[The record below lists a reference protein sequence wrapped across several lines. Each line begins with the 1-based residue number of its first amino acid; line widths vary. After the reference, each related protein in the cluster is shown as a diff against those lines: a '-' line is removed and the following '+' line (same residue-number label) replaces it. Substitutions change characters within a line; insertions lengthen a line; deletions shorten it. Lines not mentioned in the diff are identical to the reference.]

1 MAKRKNRLAYET
13 SPYLLQ
19 HAENPVDWHPWGE
32 EAFRKAKKEDKP
44 VFLSIGYST
53 CHWCHVMAHESFEDE
68 EVASLLNAT
77 FVPIKVD
84 REERPDID
92 AVYMNVAS
100 MMTGSGGWPLNVIL
114 TPEKKPF
121 FAATYIPRE
130 SRFGRIGML
139 DLVPR
144 IGLLWRT
151 QRGELLSSA
160 EEVTAAL
167 RRTPPEVPGRSLDEA
182 AIRQAYQ
189 SLVARFDARN
199 GGFGSAPKFPS
210 AATFLFLLRHARRTG
225 DPGGLSMTEI
235 TLNAMR
241 RGGIFDHLGYGFHR
255 YSTDASWLLPHF
267 EKMLY
272 DQALIAIACLEA
284 HQASGDGR
292 YGRIAGEVFEYVLR
306 DLRSPEG
313 GFYSAEDADSEGEE
327 GKFYLWTNGEL
338 NAVLDGD
345 EADLVAR
352 VFDVRGEGNFRE
364 EATGRFTGKNVLHL
378 KSPLG
383 EVAEDLGVREPQ
395 LEERLEKA
403 RQRLFSARKERA
415 RPLLDD
421 KILTDWNGLAI
432 AALGRG
438 ARVLGDE
445 NLEEAASRAADF
457 VLERMLDGEGRLLH
471 RYRQGS
477 AGILGNL
484 DDYAF
489 LIWGLLELYEAG
501 FDVKYLRGAKE
512 LAEDMVRRFLDDE
525 GGGFYF
531 TPSDGEELILRRK
544 DSHDGALPSGNAV
557 AVLDLLRLARMT
569 ADAKLEEIA
578 SKAFGAFAPRARAA
592 PAAHLHLLS
601 ALDFALGPTSEVVIV
616 GHPHS
621 PDTEEM
627 KKALWSRFLPE
638 IVVLFKEAGEE
649 DPQIAK
655 IAEFTSDLTAV
666 DGKATAYVC
675 RGYVCQLPTT
685 DPDGM
690 LAWLHPAGGS

>member
-1 MAKRKNRLAYET
+1 MAKRKNRLAFES

-19 HAENPVDWHPWGE
+19 HQDNPVDWHPWGE
-32 EAFRKAKKEDKP
+32 EAFRKAKDQDKP

-53 CHWCHVMAHESFEDE
+53 CHWCHVMARESFEDE
-68 EVASLLNAT
+68 EVAGLLNAT
-77 FVPIKVD
+77 FVCIKVD

-92 AVYMNVAS
+92 AIYMNVAS

-130 SRFGRIGML
+130 SRFGRIGIL

-151 QRGELLSSA
+151 ERNELLNSA

-167 RRTPPEVPGRSLDEA
+167 QRMPPEVPGRSLDET

-199 GGFGSAPKFPS
+199 GGFGGAPKFPS

-241 RGGIFDHLGYGFHR
+241 RGGIFDQIGYGFHR
-255 YSTDASWLLPHF
+255 YSTDAAWLLPHF

-272 DQALIAIACLEA
+272 DQAMIAIGCLEA

-292 YGRIAGEVFEYVLR
+292 YGRIAREVFEYVLR

-327 GKFYLWTNGEL
+327 GKFYLWTKDEL
-338 NAVLDGD
+338 YTVLEGN
-345 EADLVAR
+345 EADLAAR
-352 VFDVRGEGNFRE
+352 VFDVQEGGNFRE
-364 EATGRFTGKNVLHL
+364 EATGKLTGKNVLHL

-383 EVAEDLGVREPQ
+383 EVAEELGVEEFQ
-395 LEERLEKA
+395 LTETMEAA
-403 RQRLFSARKERA
+403 RRKLFSAREERT

-421 KILTDWNGLAI
+421 KILADWNGLAI
-432 AALGRG
+432 AALGKG
-438 ARVLGDE
+438 AQVFGDE
-445 NLEEAASRAADF
+445 ALEEAASKAADF

-471 RYRQGS
+471 RYREGS

-489 LIWGLLELYEAG
+489 FIWGLLELYEAG
-501 FDVKYLRGAKE
+501 FDVKYLRAAKD
-512 LAEDMVRRFLDDE
+512 LAGDMVRRFHDGK

-531 TPSDGEELILRRK
+531 SPVDGEELILRRK
-544 DSHDGALPSGNAV
+544 DGHDGALPSGNAV
-557 AVLDLLRLARMT
+557 AAFDLLRLAKMT
-569 ADAKLEEIA
+569 ADSSLEEIA
-578 SKAFGAFAPRARAA
+578 SKAFGAFAPRARAV

-601 ALDFALGPTSEVVIV
+601 ALDFALGPASEVVIV
-616 GHPHS
+616 GDPTS
-621 PDTEEM
+621 PDTRDM
-627 KKALWSRFLPE
+627 IRALRSEFFPGTVL
-638 IVVLFKEAGEE
+638 LFKEVGDRPEISE
-649 DPQIAK
+649 V
-655 IAEFTSDLTAV
+655 AEFTRDLIMV
-666 DGKATAYVC
+666 DGKTTAYVC
-675 RGYVCQLPTT
+675 RGHVCQMPTT
-685 DPDGM
+685 DPKEM
-690 LAWLHPAGGS
+690 LAMLRPAGGS

>member
-1 MAKRKNRLAYET
+1 MAKRKNRLAYES

-19 HAENPVDWHPWGE
+19 HADNPVDWHPWGE
-32 EAFRKAKKEDKP
+32 EAFRKADREDKP

-53 CHWCHVMAHESFEDE
+53 CHWCHVMARESFEDE
-68 EVASLLNAT
+68 EVAGLLNAT
-77 FVPIKVD
+77 LVPIKVD

-92 AVYMNVAS
+92 AVYMNVAQ

-130 SRFGRIGML
+130 SRFGRMGIL

-151 QRGELLSSA
+151 QRNELLNSA

-167 RRTPPEVPGRSLDEA
+167 RRTTPEVAGRSLDEA

-199 GGFGSAPKFPS
+199 GGLGSAPKFPS

-241 RGGIFDHLGYGFHR
+241 RGGIFDQIGYGFHR
-255 YSTDASWLLPHF
+255 YSTDAAWLLPHF

-284 HQASGDGR
+284 HQASRDGR
-292 YGRIAGEVFEYVLR
+292 YGRIAWEVFEYVLR

-338 NAVLDGD
+338 NSVLDGD

-352 VFDVRGEGNFRE
+352 VFDVLEGGNFRE
-364 EATGRFTGKNVLHL
+364 EATGRLTGKNVLHL
-378 KSPLG
+378 KSTLG
-383 EVAEDLGVREPQ
+383 EVAKELGVREM
-395 LEERLEKA
+395 EVHERLKVA
-403 RQRLFSARKERA
+403 RQKLFSARNERT

-438 ARVLGDE
+438 AQVLGDGA
-445 NLEEAASRAADF
+445 LEEAASRAADF
-457 VLERMLDGEGRLLH
+457 VLERMRDGEGRLLH

-489 LIWGLLELYEAG
+489 FIWGLLELYEAG
-501 FDVKYLRGAKE
+501 FDVKYLRAAKD
-512 LAEDMVRRFLDDE
+512 LAGDMVRRFHDGED
-525 GGGFYF
+525 GGFYF
-531 TPSDGEELILRRK
+531 SPVDGEELILRRK

-557 AVLDLLRLARMT
+557 AVFDLLRLARMT
-569 ADAKLEEIA
+569 ADTKLEEIA
-578 SKAFGAFAPRARAA
+578 SKAFAAFAPRARAV

-616 GHPHS
+616 GDPTS
-621 PDTEEM
+621 SETAEM
-627 KKALWSRFLPE
+627 IRDLRSEFLPGT
-638 IVVLFKEAGEE
+638 VVLFKEAGDGPVISEV
-649 DPQIAK
+649 
-655 IAEFTSDLTAV
+655 AEFTRDLTMV
-666 DGKATAYVC
+666 EGKATAYVC
-675 RGYVCQLPTT
+675 RGHVCQLPTT
-685 DPDGM
+685 DPKEM
-690 LAWLHPAGGS
+690 LARLRPAGGS

>member
-1 MAKRKNRLAYET
+1 MGTKKNRLAYES

-19 HAENPVDWHPWGE
+19 HADNPVDWHPWGE
-32 EAFRKAKKEDKP
+32 EAFRKADREDKP

-53 CHWCHVMAHESFEDE
+53 CHWCHVMARESFEDE
-68 EVASLLNAT
+68 EVAGLLNAT
-77 FVPIKVD
+77 FVCIKVD

-92 AVYMNVAS
+92 AVYMNVAQ

-114 TPEKKPF
+114 TPDKKPF

-151 QRGELLSSA
+151 ERGELLNSA

-167 RRTPPEVPGRSLDEA
+167 RRSPPEVPGRGLDEA

-210 AATFLFLLRHARRTG
+210 AATFLFLLRHAKRTG

-235 TLNAMR
+235 SLNAMR

-255 YSTDASWLLPHF
+255 YSTDAGWILPHF

-272 DQALIAIACLEA
+272 DQAMIAIACLEA
-284 HQASGDGR
+284 HQASGDER
-292 YGRIAGEVFEYVLR
+292 YGRIAREVFEYVLR
-306 DLRSPEG
+306 DLASPEG

-338 NAVLDGD
+338 NALLDGE
-345 EADLVAR
+345 EAAAAAR

-378 KSPLG
+378 KRAVG
-383 EVAEDLGVREPQ
+383 EVAEELGVREAD
-395 LEERLEKA
+395 LYERLQVA
-403 RQRLFSARKERA
+403 RQKLFSARKERT

-421 KILTDWNGLAI
+421 KILADWNGLTI

-438 ARVLGDE
+438 AQVLGE
-445 NLEEAASRAADF
+445 VALEKAASRAADF
-457 VLERMLDGEGRLLH
+457 VLEKMRDGDGRLLH
-471 RYRQGS
+471 RYRRGS

-501 FDVKYLRGAKE
+501 FETKYLQAAND
-512 LAEDMVRRFLDDE
+512 LAGDMVGRFHDEE

-531 TPSDGEELILRRK
+531 TPIDGEDLIHRRK

-557 AVLDLLRLARMT
+557 AVFDLLRLARMN
-569 ADAKLEEIA
+569 ADPKLEVIA
-578 SKAFGAFAPRARAA
+578 SKALDAFAPRAWAA

-601 ALDFALGPTSEVVIV
+601 ALDFALGPASEVVII
-616 GHPHS
+616 GHPDS
-621 PDTEEM
+621 PDTGEM
-627 KKALWSRFLPE
+627 KRALWSRYLPRK
-638 IVVLFKEAGEE
+638 VVLFRPAGEE
-649 DPQIAK
+649 PDLSMFP
-655 IAEFTSDLTAV
+655 EFAAHLSMV
-666 DGKATAYVC
+666 DEKATAYVC
-675 RGYVCQLPTT
+675 REYVCHRPTT
-685 DPDGM
+685 DPLEM
-690 LAWLHPAGGS
+690 LARINRPSRGS

>member
-1 MAKRKNRLAYET
+1 MGTKKNRLAYES

-19 HAENPVDWHPWGE
+19 HQDNPVDWHPWGE
-32 EAFRKAKKEDKP
+32 EAFRKADREDKP

-53 CHWCHVMAHESFEDE
+53 CHWCHVMAAESFEDE
-68 EVASLLNAT
+68 EVAGLLNAT
-77 FVPIKVD
+77 FVCIKVD

-92 AVYMNVAS
+92 AVYMNVAQ

-130 SRFGRIGML
+130 SRFGRMGIL

-151 QRGELLSSA
+151 QRNELLNSA

-167 RRTPPEVPGRSLDEA
+167 RRTTPEVAGRSLDEA

-255 YSTDASWLLPHF
+255 YSTDAAWLLPHF

-292 YGRIAGEVFEYVLR
+292 YGRIAREVFEYVLR

-338 NAVLDGD
+338 NSVLDGD

-352 VFDVRGEGNFRE
+352 VFDVLEGGNFRE
-364 EATGRFTGKNVLHL
+364 EATGR
-378 KSPLG
+378 
-383 EVAEDLGVREPQ
+383 
-395 LEERLEKA
+395 
-403 RQRLFSARKERA
+403 
-415 RPLLDD
+415 
-421 KILTDWNGLAI
+421 LT
-432 AALGRG
+432 
-438 ARVLGDE
+438 
-445 NLEEAASRAADF
+445 
-457 VLERMLDGEGRLLH
+457 
-471 RYRQGS
+471 
-477 AGILGNL
+477 
-484 DDYAF
+484 
-489 LIWGLLELYEAG
+489 
-501 FDVKYLRGAKE
+501 
-512 LAEDMVRRFLDDE
+512 
-525 GGGFYF
+525 
-531 TPSDGEELILRRK
+531 
-544 DSHDGALPSGNAV
+544 
-557 AVLDLLRLARMT
+557 
-569 ADAKLEEIA
+569 
-578 SKAFGAFAPRARAA
+578 
-592 PAAHLHLLS
+592 
-601 ALDFALGPTSEVVIV
+601 
-616 GHPHS
+616 
-621 PDTEEM
+621 
-627 KKALWSRFLPE
+627 
-638 IVVLFKEAGEE
+638 
-649 DPQIAK
+649 
-655 IAEFTSDLTAV
+655 
-666 DGKATAYVC
+666 
-675 RGYVCQLPTT
+675 
-685 DPDGM
+685 
-690 LAWLHPAGGS
+690 